1 MQKKHKMK
9 LKLLITGFFL
19 FVGISVRAQQNESG
33 TFTGNFQTF
42 ANFYEQDDRI
52 GANTEV
58 YKKAKSSVDA
68 WLFLNYEFKGFSFA
82 ARFDGFQNSPLL
94 DPQGMFSKQGIG
106 FWQVTKAF
114 DNFQITAGYFYE
126 QFGSGMLFRAY
137 EDRNIGIDFALQ
149 GVRVKANLTDKL
161 KLKGFSGQQ
170 KGSYLT
176 GDRFG
181 VAPQVIS
188 GLNAEYRT
196 KFGSQINYEVGS
208 SVVNRVLDNA
218 TMNRL
223 VNDINAYPVN
233 ERFLPKYNVYG
244 FNFYNTISVKDFSF
258 YGEYNYKSAEAM
270 ATPDGSKLF
279 SSDGNILFTSASYS
293 KGRMGKNK
301 QMSFGVNA
309 QYKRIENFSFRT
321 SPYESLL
328 NGMIAYLPSI
338 TKQNTYRLLARYNSV
353 VQELGEQAYQADFVF
368 TPKRG
373 TTLLFNI
380 SHVESLKANGING
393 KPERLFD
400 ELYAEIQHKFKK
412 DSKGRQFAFKGG
424 VQTIFYNQDRYEI
437 KPGYDNVYAITPFG
451 ELTWK
456 YKRSKSLRL
465 ETQVLETKQDLGS
478 FVNVIL
484 EWNLAPKWSFAIGD
498 MVNHKP
504 NRQDGSPVSDEIIHY
519 YSVFSSYTKASTQF
533 TLAYIK
539 QVEGVNCT
547 GGICRVEPAFSGL
560 RFTINT
566 AF

>member
-1 MQKKHKMK
+1 
-9 LKLLITGFFL
+9 
-19 FVGISVRAQQNESG
+19 
-33 TFTGNFQTF
+33 
-42 ANFYEQDDRI
+42 
-52 GANTEV
+52 
-58 YKKAKSSVDA
+58 
-68 WLFLNYEFKGFSFA
+68 
-82 ARFDGFQNSPLL
+82 
-94 DPQGMFSKQGIG
+94 
-106 FWQVTKAF
+106 
-114 DNFQITAGYFYE
+114 
-126 QFGSGMLFRAY
+126 
-137 EDRNIGIDFALQ
+137 
-149 GVRVKANLTDKL
+149 
-161 KLKGFSGQQ
+161 
-170 KGSYLT
+170 
-176 GDRFG
+176 
-181 VAPQVIS
+181 
-188 GLNAEYRT
+188 
-196 KFGSQINYEVGS
+196 
-208 SVVNRVLDNA
+208 
-218 TMNRL
+218 
-223 VNDINAYPVN
+223 
-233 ERFLPKYNVYG
+233 
-244 FNFYNTISVKDFSF
+244 
-258 YGEYNYKSAEAM
+258 
-270 ATPDGSKLF
+270 
-279 SSDGNILFTSASYS
+279 
-293 KGRMGKNK
+293 
-301 QMSFGVNA
+301 
-309 QYKRIENFSFRT
+309 
-321 SPYESLL
+321 
-328 NGMIAYLPSI
+328 LPSI